1 MNASTTATI
10 MIDISNEAAVESLIK
25 ELLEANREWRRQKHA
40 ADLAADTSPRDVHTG
55 HCCVRHCC
63 KYGYDIEE
71 LRKEMGEKECTVRNG
86 TKIQEYFELECCT
99 YDGSY

>member
-1 MNASTTATI
+1 MNTKTTITV
-10 MIDISNEAAVESLIK
+10 DISDEAGVRKIIE
-25 ELLEANREWRRQKHA
+25 ELEILNREWRRQKHA

-55 HCCVRHCC
+55 HCCVRCGC